1 MTDRNQSNS
10 SPPYER
16 YFPYPEIPNAP
27 QYGTDGGARGFED
40 KLPGKDRPLS
50 PELASP
56 GLESVWAHESEKE
69 VAAPPQLPRP
79 NRRAEEIPPRRR
91 LCGLPERSFY
101 LLLAAVIATA
111 IALGVGL
118 GVGLGSKHERSS
130 SASASVLPAPT
141 STQPALSPTATEN
154 AEYLI
159 GGALDPSYY
168 STTGAFN
175 GSGIALASQSFATDL
190 QTGTQ
195 GSIVMY
201 FQHHSG
207 EIRWQQLSSSGW
219 IGGSASEVVAVDAKN
234 STPLSAVAYT
244 TNGTSTWH
252 IFYIDQNN
260 LIKQRSNSN
269 TTNVWVDGPINT
281 ANLKAND
288 ANQVGM
294 QACWY
299 GNDYGDSDYT
309 HTPLPDSGGDED
321 YDEDVG
327 MHLWYAVTNSSFEQ
341 WGWRDGEKEW
351 RKQALWDRYNGHAGI
366 GCYSWGPGTTT
377 YVMLVNLQNT
387 VEFWWKDTN
396 TNVTGNDTHPI
407 NKWTNATQLAIND
420 VYPATSLGYTNYFYA
435 QSASDRMIRGYNIS
449 WAAENTT
456 ILQGEVNQFTVEG
469 EPGLP
474 GTHLS
479 VTAIPNYSGGN
490 ELLVFYQTNGTDISE
505 YTRDFYGGQ
514 WARVDIEI
522 PESDD

>member
-1 MTDRNQSNS
+1 MTDGNQSNS

-16 YFPYPEIPNAP
+16 CFPYPETPNAP
-27 QYGTDGGARGFED
+27 HYHPDGGVRGFGD
-40 KLPGKDRPLS
+40 KLPDKERPLS
-50 PELASP
+50 PELAFP

-69 VAAPPQLPRP
+69 VAAPPQPPGLHV
-79 NRRAEEIPPRRR
+79 RAEEQSPRKK
-91 LCGLPERSFY
+91 LCGSPQKSFY
-101 LLLAAVIATA
+101 LLLALVVATA
-111 IALGVGL
+111 IVLGVGV
-118 GVGLGSKHERSS
+118 GVGLGSRHERSGPT
-130 SASASVLPAPT
+130 SASVLPVPT
-141 STQPALSPTATEN
+141 STQPAPSPTATEDV
-154 AEYLI
+154 EYLI
-159 GGALDPSYY
+159 GGALHPSYY

-207 EIRWQQLSSSGW
+207 EIRWQQLSSTGW
-219 IGGSASEVVAVDAKN
+219 IGGSASEVVAIDAKN

-252 IFYIDQNN
+252 IFYIDEDN

-288 ANQVGM
+288 ADQVGM

-327 MHLWYAVTNSSFEQ
+327 MHLWYAVTSSSFEQ
-341 WGWRDGEKEW
+341 WGWRDGEQEW

-377 YVMLVNLQNT
+377 YVMLVTLQNT

-396 TNVTGNDTHPI
+396 TNLTGNDTHPI
-407 NKWTNATQLAIND
+407 NKWTNATQIAIND
-420 VYPATSLGYTNYFYA
+420 VHPASSLGYTNYFYA
-435 QSASDRMIRGYNIS
+435 QSASDNMIRGYNIS

-456 ILQGEVNQFTVEG
+456 ILEGEGNQFTVQG